1 MAASLNK
8 VFLIGRLG
16 QDPKLAYTTS
26 GMPVVNLSVAT
37 DEGYT
42 KDGNRVEKTEW
53 HRVVVFNKQAEFCSN
68 YLSKGRLVFVEGR
81 LQTRQW
87 QDQQGQTRY
96 TTEIIASRV
105 QALDPKN
112 TPSDFQSQ
120 RTTSVDEPGSENQED
135 LGPTFPSEVAG
146 MDETPF

>member
-26 GMPVVNLSVAT
+26 GMPVVNFSLAT

-42 KDGNRVEKTEW
+42 DKNGKRVDKTEW
-53 HRVVVFNKQAEFCSN
+53 HRIVVFNKQAEFCAN
-68 YLSKGRLVFVEGR
+68 YLSKGRLIFVEGR
-81 LQTRQW
+81 LQTREW

-96 TTEIIASRV
+96 TTEIIASRI
-105 QALDPKN
+105 QALDPKG
-112 TPSDFQSQ
+112 TS
-120 RTTSVDEPGSENQED
+120 TTSPNATAPAPEQTEEED

-146 MDETPF
+146 MDDAPF

>member
-16 QDPKLAYTTS
+16 QDPKLAYTTA
-26 GMPVVNLSVAT
+26 GVPVVNFSLAT

-42 KDGNRVEKTEW
+42 DKTGNRVEKTEW
-53 HRVVVFNKQAEFCSN
+53 HRIVVFNKQAEFCAN

-87 QDQQGQTRY
+87 QDQQGQNRY
-96 TTEIIASRV
+96 TTEIIATRI
-105 QALDPKN
+105 QALDPKGAS
-112 TPSDFQSQ
+112 TGDSPSS
-120 RTTSVDEPGSENQED
+120 EPILPEEEED
-135 LGPTFPSEVAG
+135 LGPTFPSEVSSLDDA
-146 MDETPF
+146 PF

>member
-8 VFLIGRLG
+8 VMLIGRLG
-16 QDPKLAYTTS
+16 QEPKLAYTTS
-26 GMPVVNLSVAT
+26 GMAVVNLSVAT

-42 KDGNRVEKTEW
+42 DKSGARQERTEW
-53 HRVVVFNKQAEFCSN
+53 HRVVVFGKQAEFCSN

-81 LQTRQW
+81 LQTRSW
-87 QDQQGQTRY
+87 EDKQGQTRY
-96 TTEIIASRV
+96 TTEIIASRI
-105 QALDPKN
+105 QALDPKTATN
-112 TPSDFQSQ
+112 QSPAVQ
-120 RTTSVDEPGSENQED
+120 PNQDPNPQIEED

>member
-1 MAASLNK
+1 MAESLNK

-26 GMPVVNLSVAT
+26 GMPVVNFSVAT

-42 KDGNRVEKTEW
+42 DKSGNKVEKTEW
-53 HRVVVFNKQAEFCSN
+53 HRVVVFNKQAEFCAN

-87 QDQQGQTRY
+87 QDQQGQNRY
-96 TTEIIASRV
+96 TTEIIASRI
-105 QALDPKN
+105 QALDPKGVTES
-112 TPSDFQSQ
+112 TPASQ
-120 RTTSVDEPGSENQED
+120 PKAEVLPEEED
-135 LGPTFPSEVAG
+135 LGPTFPSEVANL
-146 MDETPF
+146 DDTPF